1 MKEKIKN
8 MTILEKTVRR
18 ENGKTLKRVQDDMDV
33 YGHCERMRSNPA
45 NYLTRSADKNLLGC
59 SRLTGLRLSVAEFH
73 SFTLKPSPSARNPLS
88 PFTSHFSRRAAF
100 TLAEVLITLGIIGVV
115 AAMTMPTLIAKY
127 QKKVFATKVKQT
139 YAILSNA
146 MTVSI
151 AANGTP
157 AEWSYGATSDEAS
170 PGSKEDLTYIV
181 NTYFKPYLKVAED
194 VGYKNQGYHIVLSN
208 GTTLSFFTD
217 GNTTN
222 NIYTPTA
229 VYIVASNNK
238 NTKTY
243 WDVSRDYSQHDILYT
258 VRKANNFLSFFFLV
272 SGSGDITREN
282 IINESGHG
290 CNSNVAKNRRYH
302 CGALIMNDGWE
313 IKDDYPW

>member
-1 MKEKIKN
+1 MKKEIKN
-8 MTILEKTVRR
+8 VTIFKNIVRR
-18 ENGKTLKRVQDDMDV
+18 KNAKILKQVQDDMVVQGDMEV

-45 NYLTRSADKNLLGC
+45 NYLARSADK
-59 SRLTGLRLSVAEFH
+59 VF
-73 SFTLKPSPSARNPLS
+73 S
-88 PFTSHFSRRAAF
+88 PFTFHLSPKDTLTSHLSPSHFSRKSAF

-146 MTVSI
+146 LTSSI

-157 AEWSYGATSDEAS
+157 AEWSYGATSDEVS
-170 PGSKEDLTYIV
+170 TGSKEDLTYIV

-194 VGYKNQGYHIVLSN
+194 IGYKSLGYHIVLSN

-217 GNTTN
+217 GDSTN
-222 NIYTPTA
+222 GIYTPTTI
-229 VYIVASNNK
+229 YILASNNK
-238 NTKTY
+238 NTKVY
-243 WDVSRDYSQHDILYT
+243 WDASRDYSQHDIFYT
-258 VRKANNFLSFFFLV
+258 IYKDHHKFLNLFCWRCSEDV
-272 SGSGDITREN
+272 KRDDIKN
-282 IINESGHG
+282 DNSYG
-290 CNSNVAKNRRYH
+290 CNKNIAKNDRYN